1 MSKLQPVND
10 ALKDLLHRH
19 REQNYNITYS
29 DLAKISSQLD
39 EALTDKIVDKVDKV
53 DKVDDK
59 KCGGNCAS
67 CRCA

>member
-1 MSKLQPVND
+1 MSKLRSVND

-39 EALTDKIVDKVDKV
+39 EALTDKIDDKV

>member
-1 MSKLQPVND
+1 MSKLQSAND
-10 ALKDLLHRH
+10 ELKDLLYRH
-19 REQNYNITYS
+19 REQNYTITYS

-39 EALTDKIVDKVDKV
+39 EAISDKFVDKVDKV